1 MNKMDDLERFDD
13 DTNTIET
20 MTELTGVTGDTG
32 FSSTTSNAP
41 TSESDFT
48 TMPTEKKK
56 NILPLVASG
65 ALGLCFLAGMSFW
78 ILGSDE
84 QSNNQEVQVE
94 SEQVQ
99 TPTATVPNEQTV
111 QTEEKTDNGQQ
122 VPTLDDSTNANNN
135 SSQPQPNLDSVVVKP
150 EQSNISTSVNTDQ
163 QNIVSAPNSNKPIDN
178 NAEANKST
186 QNQVQSVLPQ
196 EQNIP
201 VQPIDNS
208 QTAQNGNTPQI
219 TNNSNTATLES
230 EKLREEAKKMLA
242 QADALDNKG
251 SIESLLIGKSPDEQ
265 ILILKQ
271 KLEDVKLE
279 LSKRQVCKNTE
290 KKNSHFNKKSVKT
303 NKQNKKTIIKES
315 KYNVTGIVE
324 GQIWVK
330 NGSNTHSYVVGD
342 RLPNGSKIKAINFDN
357 KTIVT
362 ERGTFKVN

>member
-13 DTNTIET
+13 DSNTIET

-56 NILPLVASG
+56 SILPLVASG
-65 ALGLCFLAGMSFW
+65 ALGLCCLAGASFW

-84 QSNNQEVQVE
+84 QSNTQEVQIE

-99 TPTATVPNEQTV
+99 TPTTTVPNEQPV
-111 QTEEKTDNGQQ
+111 QIEEKTDTGQQ
-122 VPTLDDSTNANNN
+122 DPTLDNSTNVNNN
-135 SSQPQPNLDSVVVKP
+135 TSQSQPNIDSVVVKP
-150 EQSNISTSVNTDQ
+150 ESSNISTSVNTEQ
-163 QNIVSAPNSNKPIDN
+163 QNIVSSQNDNKPIDN
-178 NAEANKST
+178 NIEVNKPA

-196 EQNIP
+196 EQNTP
-201 VQPIDNS
+201 VQTIDSS
-208 QTAQNGNTPQI
+208 QTTQNVTAQQTS
-219 TNNSNTATLES
+219 NNSNIVTLES
-230 EKLREEAKKMLA
+230 EKLREDAKKMLA
-242 QADALDNKG
+242 QADALDKKG
-251 SIESLLIGKSPDEQ
+251 SIESLLVGKNPDEQ

-271 KLEDVKLE
+271 KLEDVQLE

-303 NKQNKKTIIKES
+303 HKQNKKTTIKES

-330 NGSNTHSYVVGD
+330 NGNNTHSYVVGD